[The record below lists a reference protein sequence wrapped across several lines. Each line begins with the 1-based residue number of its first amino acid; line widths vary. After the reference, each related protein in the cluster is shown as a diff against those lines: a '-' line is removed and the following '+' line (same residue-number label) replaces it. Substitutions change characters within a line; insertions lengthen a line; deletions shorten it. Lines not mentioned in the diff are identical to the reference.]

1 MQRVEGIS
9 VTVRSVFSACRYQ
22 RARTRCLGAGSYRW
36 VQRIIADRY
45 SSVDAAPVEQDQA
58 RVACM
63 LAARALF
70 ESGEPPATSRAQ
82 IEAITTAQQQA

>member
-1 MQRVEGIS
+1 
-9 VTVRSVFSACRYQ
+9 
-22 RARTRCLGAGSYRW
+22 
-36 VQRIIADRY
+36 
-45 SSVDAAPVEQDQA
+45 
-58 RVACM
+58 M